1 MFCWNMT
8 EKQVNESEKHLFYL
22 FRNTKK
28 QFECFQSNTRKQ
40 APNMMQ
46 LYDIF

>member
-1 MFCWNMT
+1 MT

-22 FRNTKK
+22 LRNTKK
-28 QFECFQSNTRKQ
+28 QFGFFQDNAGKQ